1 MSCVRSKGQPSKAIE
16 PRAVAKSPSPDRYRY
31 VLDRP
36 IVAEPGKTWI
46 YCGGATALLGRMIA
60 KGTGKPLHAYARE
73 ALFDPAGIAVT
84 E

>member
-1 MSCVRSKGQPSKAIE
+1 ME
-16 PRAVAKSPSPDRYRY
+16 RAPDRYRY